1 MYISGILPYDIG
13 IVNYNWKFVIHL
25 RENVD
30 SAILDDAVQEAST
43 RYPYSLK
50 RLAKEEESYVIS
62 VTGPINKRIPPLEM
76 PE

>member
-1 MYISGILPYDIG
+1 MYTSGILPYDIG

-43 RYPYSLK
+43 
-50 RLAKEEESYVIS
+50 
-62 VTGPINKRIPPLEM
+62 
-76 PE
+76 